1 MKVLFLC
8 TANKNRSKTAED
20 YFSSKNN
27 GHEYRSAG
35 LSYKWCER
43 YGTTICTK
51 ELLAWAD
58 KVYVFEDMHL
68 ERIQEH
74 TGSKHLPKITN
85 LNIPDE
91 FTYMSDSLLE
101 IIPNLLLTIMQSP
114 IIMICVKTNR

>member
-1 MKVLFLC
+1 MKILFLC

-20 YFSSKNN
+20 HFSSKDD

-58 KVYVFEDMHL
+58 KIYIFEDMHL

-74 TGSKHLPKITN
+74 TGSTYLPKITN

-91 FTYMSDSLLE
+91 FTYMSG
-101 IIPNLLLTIMQSP
+101 NLLKTINSSLDL
-114 IIMICVKTNR
+114 